1 MAMHTESL
9 GKIIAW
15 AKIAKKI
22 YVPLNGSGG
31 ASVQVNRRDFI
42 DLMRNLENFYGRA
55 TFSDTDCNLYLGG

>member
-9 GKIIAW
+9 GKIMAW

-31 ASVQVNRRDFI
+31 K
-42 DLMRNLENFYGRA
+42 NL
-55 TFSDTDCNLYLGG
+55 